1 MTDQSFFK
9 ILVRIFFLSCHRFFH
24 SSSGLNYKATS
35 CVLELT
41 ILTLLIHCLCL
52 LTMSSLDSME
62 ALVGTTMAKTAFKKL
77 AGEDSMVGLEDL
89 KELLIANCIDLEAP
103 FTSN

>member
-1 MTDQSFFK
+1 
-9 ILVRIFFLSCHRFFH
+9 
-24 SSSGLNYKATS
+24 
-35 CVLELT
+35 
-41 ILTLLIHCLCL
+41 
-52 LTMSSLDSME
+52 MSSLDSME